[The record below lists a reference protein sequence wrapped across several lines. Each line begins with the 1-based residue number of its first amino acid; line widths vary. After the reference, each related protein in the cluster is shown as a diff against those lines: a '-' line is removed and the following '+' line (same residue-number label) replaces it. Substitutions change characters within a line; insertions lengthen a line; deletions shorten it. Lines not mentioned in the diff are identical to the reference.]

1 MTRVVDQVKDAVTP
15 VVDAVS
21 GNGGN
26 GNGNGSS
33 SNGGNGN
40 GSAAL

>member
-1 MTRVVDQVKDAVTP
+1 VTRVVDQVKDAVTP

-26 GNGNGSS
+26 GNGSS